1 MLIVEGFLGLLRC
14 MLLGRAHAASGQPA
28 RHFVEQSAVNQQ
40 VVIIVVAVGRCL
52 LKLVTQFSI
61 IIIVVKI
68 FNFRKIE
75 DLASSAHR

>member
-1 MLIVEGFLGLLRC
+1 MLLR
-14 MLLGRAHAASGQPA
+14 RAYAASGQPA

-40 VVIIVVAVGRCL
+40 VVIIVIAVGRCL